1 MDILMVAIVGALNI
15 VCFLIG
21 AKVGQKVVKGET
33 IEIPSINPMEAIRDR
48 EDKKASR
55 KEQEKIDAI
64 LHNVEVYNG
73 TPLGQKDIPR

>member
-21 AKVGQKVVKGET
+21 AKVGQKVVKGEP

-48 EDKKASR
+48 EDKKVSR

>member
-1 MDILMVAIVGALNI
+1 MDILMIAIVGALNI

-21 AKVGQKVVKGET
+21 AKVGQKVVKGEP

-48 EDKKASR
+48 EDKKVSR

>member
-1 MDILMVAIVGALNI
+1 MDILMIAIVGALNI

-48 EDKKASR
+48 EDKKVSR